1 MNNPARKNVI
11 AFLVL
16 VFAFSAPFYVRII
29 SAGTINVAGGLYV
42 AGIMW
47 CPGVAAL
54 LTRLL
59 FQRNLRGVG
68 WGWGQTRYQLFG
80 YCIPIIA
87 CLYVYGFVWTVA
99 VGALSAEGLTSVPAD
114 MLGLV
119 ESTSLPLAVTFA
131 GTIGF
136 LELVVFVTGE
146 ELGWRGLLV
155 PELAKLTGY
164 TRTALITGVIWS
176 AFHYP
181 LLFFA
186 DYNSNAP
193 LWYVS
198 VCFTAGITAG
208 SFIVSWLRLK
218 SGSVWTAVVMHSS
231 HNLFTGVFDR
241 LTVEEGWTDY
251 ITTEFGAGLAV
262 AYSIIAYWCW
272 SQRATLPQQT
282 GRDAIVRV
290 TGQTA

>member
-1 MNNPARKNVI
+1 MKPARNNVI

-16 VFAFSAPFYVRII
+16 AFVLSAPFYALII

-42 AGIMW
+42 AAIMW

-68 WGWGQTRYQLFG
+68 WGWAQTRYQLLG
-80 YCIPIIA
+80 YCIPIVA
-87 CLYVYGFVWTVA
+87 CLFVYGFVWTTGIGA
-99 VGALSAEGLTSVPAD
+99 VSGERLTSGPAD
-114 MLGLV
+114 ILGFV
-119 ESTSLPLAVTFA
+119 QSASVPLAVTVA

-136 LELVVFVTGE
+136 LELVIFVTGE

-155 PELAKLTGY
+155 PELVKLTGY
-164 TRTALITGVIWS
+164 TRAALITGIVW
-176 AFHYP
+176 AVFHYP

-186 DYNSNAP
+186 DYNSGAP

-198 VCFTAGITAG
+198 VCFTVGIIAG
-208 SFIVSWLRLK
+208 SFIVSWLRLQ

-241 LTVEEGWTDY
+241 LTVKEGWTDY
-251 ITTEFGAGLAV
+251 ITTEFGAGLAL

-272 SQRATLPQQT
+272 RQYAKLPQET
-282 GRDAIVRV
+282 ARDASV
-290 TGQTA
+290 